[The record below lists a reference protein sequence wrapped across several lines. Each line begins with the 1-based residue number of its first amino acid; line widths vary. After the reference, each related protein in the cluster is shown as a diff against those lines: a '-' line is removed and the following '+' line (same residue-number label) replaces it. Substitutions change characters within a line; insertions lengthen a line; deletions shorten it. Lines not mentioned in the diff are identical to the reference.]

1 MHPAEAMSRIK
12 LWQNLD
18 DSPMGRGSR
27 FPEGLLSVFGQT
39 SLATAGQPAGA
50 TVLFAKFAKEQYG
63 RSILEQLHGDEHM
76 KILTVTTVQG
86 I

>member
-1 MHPAEAMSRIK
+1 
-12 LWQNLD
+12 
-18 DSPMGRGSR
+18 MGRGSR

-39 SLATAGQPAGA
+39 LLATAGQLIGV

-63 RSILEQLHGDEHM
+63 RSILEQLHSDEHM
-76 KILTVTTVQG
+76 KILTVTTVKE